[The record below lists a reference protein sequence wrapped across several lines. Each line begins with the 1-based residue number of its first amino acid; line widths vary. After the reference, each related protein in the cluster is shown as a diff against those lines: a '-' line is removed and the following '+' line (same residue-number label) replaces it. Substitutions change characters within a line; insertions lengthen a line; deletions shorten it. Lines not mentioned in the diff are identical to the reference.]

1 MRRSRKGVQLTT
13 VSGRLFDVG
22 GTAHPRQVKFAAPML
37 RGSDD
42 EELITR
48 EPVYVRPDALG
59 DISIVLEPGL
69 CDVTIGPA
77 DTFRIMIPDSG
88 EADLW
93 ELIDSTGGLPA
104 DTPVGSIAAAVDA
117 WLAVNAGD
125 LSGPPGPKGDK
136 GDTGDTGPAG
146 PKGDKGD
153 TGDQGIQGP
162 QGETGPTGLT
172 GATGS
177 QGPKGDPGDTGPT
190 GPKGDPGDTG
200 PTGPQGEQGPQ
211 GDQGSTGAIGPQGEG
226 LQIGGQ
232 VPDYASLPS
241 SGVADGELWLAGG
254 RLYLRDAGAWPVEA
268 DGVYLGGAAW
278 SAITGKP
285 SVFPPAT
292 HSHPAADISDSTTV
306 GRAVLTAADAAAAR
320 SAIGA
325 GTSSLALGS
334 TGSTAAAGNHTHA
347 ATGISDS
354 TTVGRAVLTAADA
367 AAART
372 AIGAGTSS
380 LALGSSGSTAA
391 AGDHTHPATGI
402 SDSTSVGRA
411 VMTAANAA
419 AGRTAIG
426 AGTSSLALGSTG
438 STAAAGNH
446 THTPASIGAA
456 AASHTHTVGDISAT
470 GTASDTTYLRGD
482 GTWNTPAGGSSSV
495 ASTDITD
502 STTTGRSVLT
512 AANAA
517 AARTAI
523 GAPSGSGLTFV
534 TATSV
539 PGGGTPN
546 TTITFVTAS

>member
-1 MRRSRKGVQLTT
+1 MTT
-13 VSGRLFDVG
+13 VAANLRDVG
-22 GTAHPRQVKFAAPML
+22 GAAHVRQVKFEAPL
-37 RGSDD
+37 VRGSVD
-42 EELITR
+42 EDLITR
-48 EPVYVRPDALG
+48 DPVFVRPDALG
-59 DISIVLEPGL
+59 NISVELEPGL
-69 CDVTIGPA
+69 CDVTIGRDA
-77 DTFRIMIPDSG
+77 FRIMIPETSP
-88 EADLW
+88 ADLW
-93 ELIDSTGGLPA
+93 ELIDSTGGWPA

-136 GDTGDTGPAG
+136 GDTGDTGPAGPTGLTGATGPAGETGPAGSTGLTGPAG

-285 SVFPPAT
+285 SVFPPDT
-292 HSHPAADISDSTTV
+292 HSHSAADISNSTTV
-306 GRAVLTAADAAAAR
+306 GRAVLTAANAAAAR
-320 SAIGA
+320 S
-325 GTSSLALGS
+325 
-334 TGSTAAAGNHTHA
+334 
-347 ATGISDS
+347 
-354 TTVGRAVLTAADA
+354 
-367 AAART
+367 
-372 AIGAGTSS
+372 
-380 LALGSSGSTAA
+380 
-391 AGDHTHPATGI
+391 
-402 SDSTSVGRA
+402 
-411 VMTAANAA
+411 
-419 AGRTAIG
+419 AIG